1 MLQSYLNNSVI
12 ITDDL
17 LKSEHCGCGT
27 IMSSVED
34 EIMRESAQ
42 ILQPSNAIVLNVGFG
57 LGIIDR
63 YIREMNPKEHHII
76 EAHPMVCEKAI
87 EMGFDVVCDKWE
99 NKVLEYIEN
108 DKKFDAIYFDTFVF
122 DFKKNPQWA
131 PFTKLV
137 PQLLKTGG
145 IYSFFNNSASKIEKV
160 EGILADY
167 NWQRKS
173 KMLNH
178 PNSSKPY
185 ELLWYVKTS

>member
-1 MLQSYLNNSVI
+1 MLDTYLNNSVI
-12 ITDDL
+12 ITNDL

-34 EIMRESAQ
+34 EIMRESAH
-42 ILQPSNAIVLNVGFG
+42 ILQPTNAIVLNVGFG
-57 LGIIDR
+57 LGIIDS
-63 YIREMNPKEHHII
+63 YIRELNPKEHHII
-76 EAHPMVCEKAI
+76 EAHPMVCEKAK

-99 NKVLEYIEN
+99 KKVLEYIEN
-108 DKKFDAIYFDTFVF
+108 GKRFDAIYFDTFVF

-137 PQLLKTGG
+137 PQLLKKGG
-145 IYSFFNNSASKIEKV
+145 IYSFFNNSASRIERVEKV
-160 EGILADY
+160 LVNY

-185 ELLWYVKTS
+185 ELLWYVKNS